1 MAEEF
6 DHLACPNCG
15 SELVYSEGTHDLGCK
30 NNPKPFEGHNKRRER
45 KFHERSASYGSENEK
60 NNRRAYSGE
69 GSGKEERANKSNSL
83 KLCDTKKDD
92 SDIKVLNVCEL
103 SPDAQTSKS
112 RNTGSEQP
120 KLCVFGVSFTES
132 ANNGTLWSIRAVHG
146 ETNYAALMRLLQNIE
161 ERTRNN
167 KPLAANIPNLPKK
180 IERSKV
186 SKLAF
191 RYSLEIEDLYS
202 IKYSTETLERLAMF
216 YNLTEKEIRHIKQSD
231 VMEE

>member
-15 SELVYSEGTHDLGCK
+15 SELVYSDGTHDLGCK
-30 NNPKPFEGHNKRRER
+30 NNPKPFEGPNKKRGR
-45 KFHERSASYGSENEK
+45 KFYEQSASYGSENEK
-60 NNRRAYSGE
+60 NNTRVNEIPQDGPGAEQG
-69 GSGKEERANKSNSL
+69 ANESENL
-83 KLCDTKKDD
+83 KLCDTKKYK
-92 SDIKVLNVCEL
+92 SDTKVLNVCEL
-103 SPDAQTSKS
+103 SHDVGASKS
-112 RNTGSEQP
+112 CNTDS

-132 ANNGTLWSIRAVHG
+132 ANSGTLWSIRAVHG

-161 ERTRNN
+161 ERIRNN
-167 KPLAANIPNLPKK
+167 KPLAANVPNLPKK

-191 RYSLEIEDLYS
+191 RYSLEVEDLYS

>member
-1 MAEEF
+1 M
-6 DHLACPNCG
+6 
-15 SELVYSEGTHDLGCK
+15 
-30 NNPKPFEGHNKRRER
+30 
-45 KFHERSASYGSENEK
+45 
-60 NNRRAYSGE
+60 
-69 GSGKEERANKSNSL
+69 GKEERANKSNSL
-83 KLCDTKKDD
+83 KLCDTKDN
-92 SDIKVLNVCEL
+92 SDIKALNVCEL
-103 SPDAQTSKS
+103 PHDVQTSKS
-112 RNTGSEQP
+112 CNTDSEQP

-132 ANNGTLWSIRAVHG
+132 ANSGTLWSIRAVHG